1 MSETGAQ
8 VTPSETTPTRPALDG
23 YDPFAPDHLADPYPM
38 FIRALRECPVFYYEP
53 MRFWMV
59 TRYEDV
65 DAILRDVATF
75 SSHVWR
81 VVPRPADVAGRLP
94 ANLMAN
100 SFINLDPPVHTVSR
114 KAANKAFTRGLV
126 DGLAPAIETIAREL
140 IDGFISAGRCD
151 LMQDFSLPL
160 SLRTIVHVLGL
171 PEADMPKFR
180 QWTEDMFS
188 LMSPAA
194 PGDESTSKP
203 LAEAEVVERYGRI
216 AEAYEYYGA
225 FVEKRRTNPG
235 SDLTSAMVHTTATD
249 GSPAMDSDR
258 IIIHMLELTA
268 AGHDTTANTIANLV
282 QFFDR
287 WPDQRQR
294 LDADPSLLA
303 RAVEEGLRMRAA
315 SPTMFRVTT
324 REVMLSGVAIPAN
337 SVVCV
342 NLGAANHDP
351 GHFPDPEA
359 FRIDRSNAGDHLTF
373 GKGRHFCLGAP
384 LARLETAVALRAL
397 FGRLGTIAVVPGQDQ
412 VYLPVVTLDSRLH
425 LEVTWPTRS

>member
-1 MSETGAQ
+1 MTQ
-8 VTPSETTPTRPALDG
+8 TTDTRPELSG
-23 YDPFAPDHLADPYPM
+23 FDPFEPEHLKDPYPM
-38 FIRALRECPVFYYEP
+38 FTRALRECPVFYYEP

-65 DAILRDVATF
+65 DAVLRDVATF

-81 VVPRPADVAGRLP
+81 VVPRPDQFADRLP
-94 ANLMAN
+94 ANLMAK

-126 DGLAPAIETIAREL
+126 ARLEPAIEAIAQEL
-140 IDGFISAGRCD
+140 IDGFAANGHCD

-171 PEADMPKFR
+171 PEEDMPRFR

-203 LAEAEVVERYGRI
+203 LAETEVIERYGRI
-216 AEAYEYYGA
+216 ADAYEYYSA
-225 FVEKRRTNPG
+225 IVEDRRANPG
-235 SDLTSAMVHTTATD
+235 SDLTSAMVHTTADD
-249 GSPAMDSDR
+249 GSPAMEADR
-258 IIIHMLELTA
+258 IVIHMLELTA

-287 WPDQRQR
+287 WPDQRER
-294 LDADPSLLA
+294 LRSDPSLLA
-303 RAVEEGLRMRAA
+303 QAVEEGLRLRAA
-315 SPTMFRVTT
+315 SPTMFRLTT
-324 REVMLSGVAIPAN
+324 RDVTLSGVTIPAN

-351 GHFPDPEA
+351 ERFPDPGT
-359 FRIDRSNAGDHLTF
+359 FRVDRENAGDHLTF

-384 LARLETAVALRAL
+384 LARLEAGIALRCL
-397 FGRLGTIAVVPGQDQ
+397 GERLGEINVVPGQDQ
-412 VYLPVVTLDSRLH
+412 MYLPVVTLDSRLH
-425 LEVTWPTRS
+425 LEVTWPASS